1 MRNYAIVVPVREFKE
16 TKRRL
21 RGFLSERQRAI
32 LTDLLLTR
40 VLNEAEKSRA
50 VEVVVVASEGGPI
63 RKKMKRFQK
72 VRVIEESIHHGGVN
86 KAMRDGIAVVAK
98 RHPTASILLIPADL
112 PLLSQQN
119 LDRVS
124 RLLEKFDLVINP
136 SSRSDGTSLL
146 AFNPD
151 KSRITLHYDDDSFRK
166 HVQEATKLKLKSKII
181 KIVGF
186 SQDLDSKA
194 DLTHLM
200 NRLGASNFYELLY
213 ALKAGA

>member
-1 MRNYAIVVPVREFKE
+1 MRNYAIVIPVREFRD

-21 RGFLSERQRAI
+21 QGFLSERQRAN
-32 LTDLLLTR
+32 LTDSLLTR
-40 VLNEAEKSRA
+40 VLSEAEQSRA
-50 VEVVVVASEGGPI
+50 VEVVVVASGAGSF

-72 VRVIEESIHHGGVN
+72 VRVIEESNHHGGVN
-86 KAMRDGIAVVAK
+86 KAMRDGIDVVLA
-98 RHPTASILLIPADL
+98 RHPAASILLIPADL
-112 PLLSQQN
+112 PLLSHQN

-124 RLLEKFDLVINP
+124 RLLERFDLVINP

-146 AFNPD
+146 AFNPG

-181 KIVGF
+181 RIIGF

-200 NRLGASNFYELLY
+200 NRFGVSNFSEFLY
-213 ALKAGA
+213 ALKQR